1 MLDRRI
7 QELGTLQS
15 KNQEFIFKV
24 FVTLHGELLNKQL
37 KQSQTIVDLQTEI
50 EKNTE
55 SYLRHLDN
63 SATSNNQLLQTEQ
76 DKATQLLRELNSRDE
91 LNTQLTAENLT
102 LKRRLEQSE
111 AGNQTLIEDGEKT
124 NYELQLRITKHNE
137 GKVRELFEKEETKN
151 KDLIG
156 ELRSNNKITEEL
168 RELTRF
174 CEQNHAAFSTCEN
187 RAQFYRIEALE
198 KENEELRCNMPFDFS
213 RCGTQAGTGAGVD
226 QSNLFANVTLKD
238 LETSLVK
245 GLGELFTREDKKNIR
260 VFRCKP
266 SDPPITSWLKA
277 FGKIR

>member
-1 MLDRRI
+1 M
-7 QELGTLQS
+7 
-15 KNQEFIFKV
+15 
-24 FVTLHGELLNKQL
+24 
-37 KQSQTIVDLQTEI
+37 DLQTEI

-55 SYLRHLDN
+55 SYFRHLDN
-63 SATSNNQLLQTEQ
+63 CATSNNQLLQTEE

-198 KENEELRCNMPFDFS
+198 KENEELQCNMPFDFS

-238 LETSLVK
+238 LESSLVK